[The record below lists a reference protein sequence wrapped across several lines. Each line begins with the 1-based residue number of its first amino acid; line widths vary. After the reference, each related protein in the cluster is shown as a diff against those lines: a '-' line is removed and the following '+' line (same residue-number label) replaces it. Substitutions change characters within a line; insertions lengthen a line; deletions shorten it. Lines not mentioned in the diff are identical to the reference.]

1 MRMEAEAFDARAEG
15 ARRRIEVTPQ
25 SVVISRRIAGVD
37 MRIALAPQ
45 QYRGVALTVLVAELC
60 DFLYQVKLVHAD
72 ADLDVTLASFGD
84 EAEARA
90 AWRQWASA
98 LRLSRLVERSDASY
112 EIDGAPTRSPIERRR
127 GRATL
132 RRRNR
137 FLARRKMG
145 RPAPPCAL
153 GA

>member
-1 MRMEAEAFDARAEG
+1 MRIEVEAFDARAEG

-25 SVVISRRIAGVD
+25 SVVISRRIAGVE
-37 MRIALAPQ
+37 MRIALAPHR
-45 QYRGVALTVLVAELC
+45 YRGVALTVLVTEGW

-72 ADLDVTLASFGD
+72 SDLDVTLASFGD
-84 EAEARA
+84 EGEART
-90 AWRQWASA
+90 AWRLWAST
-98 LRLSRLVERSDASY
+98 LTLSRLVERADASY
-112 EIDGAPTRSPIERRR
+112 EIDGAPPRAPIERRR

-145 RPAPPCAL
+145 RPASPCAL